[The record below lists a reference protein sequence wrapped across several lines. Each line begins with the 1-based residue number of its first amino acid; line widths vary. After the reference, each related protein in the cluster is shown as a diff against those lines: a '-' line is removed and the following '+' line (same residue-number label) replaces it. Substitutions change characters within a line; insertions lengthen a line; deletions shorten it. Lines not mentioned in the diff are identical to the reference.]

1 MGKVTFMP
9 AVSQQEI
16 LDHVER
22 TVDTT
27 GWVRKEVALPEP
39 FRAIV
44 TISFKDSEPRTFHLV
59 SNNFFA
65 SLDDVRIYE
74 VKP

>member
-59 SNNFFA
+59 CKNAFVNF
-65 SLDDVRIYE
+65 DNVRVYE
-74 VKP
+74 VKS

>member
-9 AVSQQEI
+9 AVSPQEI
-16 LDHVER
+16 LDCVEQ

-27 GWVRKEVALPEP
+27 GWIRKEVTFPEP
-39 FRAIV
+39 FRAILA
-44 TISFKDSEPRTFHLV
+44 IAFKDSEPRTFHLV

-65 SLDDVRIYE
+65 SLDNVRIYE